1 MKEKEKREEEARR
14 RRRRRKDIGGSGTT
28 SERKTESDRGMED
41 LILALTF
48 TKKLQIM
55 RGFV

>member
-1 MKEKEKREEEARR
+1 MKEKEKREEVARR
-14 RRRRRKDIGGSGTT
+14 RRRRRKNIRGSATT
-28 SERKTESDRGMED
+28 SKRKTESDRGMED
-41 LILALTF
+41 LILELTV

>member
-14 RRRRRKDIGGSGTT
+14 QEGRKDIRGSATT
-28 SERKTESDRGMED
+28 SKKKTESDRGMED

>member
-1 MKEKEKREEEARR
+1 MGLKY
-14 RRRRRKDIGGSGTT
+14 IGGSATT

-41 LILALTF
+41 LILELTV